1 MDTKEKNIAIGSIQ
15 NHQVDDGIVFLKLSN
30 DNSTELIFK
39 HNIDKKHIQFH
50 FCVNGFSKF
59 QFNDGRYAF
68 PVSSNN
74 SILLYNPVQELPIN
88 ALLYPNSL
96 VISILISIK
105 KFHGLFS
112 NQADQI
118 SFLNKDNIGNKFYKE
133 KKLEPMMS
141 VVLNQMVQLSV
152 HESMHNLYLR
162 AKVFELMSFYFN
174 RSKEMDIE
182 QCPFLVDDKN
192 IKKIRLAKEII
203 ISRMIEP
210 PSLTVLASEVE
221 ISLKKLKEGFKQVYG
236 ASVFVFLLD
245 YKMQVSKT
253 LLSSGNYNVNEV
265 ALKVGYSTATHF
277 INAFKKKFGTTPKKY
292 LMTI

>member
-1 MDTKEKNIAIGSIQ
+1 MDIKEKNIAIGSIQ

-30 DNSTELIFK
+30 DISTELIFK

-50 FCVNGFSKF
+50 FCVKGFSKF

-88 ALLYPNSL
+88 ALLNPNSL

-210 PSLTVLASEVE
+210 PSLIDLASEVE

-292 LMTI
+292 LMSL

>member
-1 MDTKEKNIAIGSIQ
+1 LDTKEKNIAIGSIQ

-50 FCVNGFSKF
+50 FCVKGFSKF
-59 QFNDGRYAF
+59 QFNDGRYAL

-210 PSLTVLASEVE
+210 PSLPDLASEVE

-253 LLSSGNYNVNEV
+253 MLSSGNYNVNEV

-292 LMTI
+292 LMSL